1 MTTIKEA
8 VVPHGRGT
16 VRSEADR
23 GSTVLFTLF
32 TADFNKGQNRAALH
46 HSVTQ
51 SREETLPYHL

>member
-23 GSTVLFTLF
+23 GSTLFTLF
-32 TADFNKGQNRAALH
+32 TADFNKGQNRVALH

-51 SREETLPYHL
+51 SREETLLYHL